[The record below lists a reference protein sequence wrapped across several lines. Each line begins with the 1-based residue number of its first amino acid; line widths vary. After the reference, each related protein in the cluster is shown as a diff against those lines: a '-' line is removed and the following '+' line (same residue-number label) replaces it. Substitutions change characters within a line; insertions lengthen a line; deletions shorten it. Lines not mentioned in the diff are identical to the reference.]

1 LELFIASKVVTEH
14 VNNAN
19 RSKKSNPAQMVTQ
32 SPSDQSSEP
41 LILPPRLTLRHALFL
56 DFDGTLVD
64 IAERPSAIVVPR
76 DLPALLM
83 RLQIFLGGAVA
94 IVSGRPLVDLVSYLA
109 PADLDIIAEHGASV
123 KRRGKPVPEPEV
135 IWPDSWQIRLERF
148 LHDHPGTE
156 LEYKTSGITVH
167 FRRAA
172 EAQDE
177 ALRLLTTLMSE
188 APGGAEI
195 LPAKMAFEL
204 KLTPA
209 NKGKA
214 IADLMEEEP
223 YRQRIPIFAGDDVTD
238 EPGFAV
244 VKALG
249 GVPLPMDK
257 AFQSEPR
264 RLRDWLASEIG
275 IKGEA
280 AA

>member
-1 LELFIASKVVTEH
+1 ML
-14 VNNAN
+14 
-19 RSKKSNPAQMVTQ
+19 
-32 SPSDQSSEP
+32 
-41 LILPPRLTLRHALFL
+41 PRLTLRHALFL

-94 IVSGRPLVDLVSYLA
+94 IVSGRPLTDLVSFLA
-109 PADLDIIAEHGASV
+109 PADLDIIAEHGAVV

-135 IWPDSWQIRLERF
+135 IWPESWQILLERF

-156 LEYKTSGITVH
+156 VEYKTSGITVH

-172 EAQDE
+172 AAQDE
-177 ALRLLTTLMSE
+177 ASRLLSALMSE

-195 LPAKMAFEL
+195 LPAKMAIEL

-214 IADLMEEEP
+214 IADLMEDEP
-223 YRQRIPIFAGDDVTD
+223 YRRRIPIFAGDDVTD

-249 GVPLPMDK
+249 GVPLAMDK

-264 RLRDWLASEIG
+264 GLRDWLASEIG